1 MERRLSARDLSFD
14 ASPDADEEESYGP
27 ASYLPAADA
36 DPAEQV
42 ERRSGTAPRPSI
54 CSGASS
60 GSMTAAA
67 RSCSGA
73 G

>member
-1 MERRLSARDLSFD
+1 MPR
-14 ASPDADEEESYGP
+14 PDADEEESYGP

-42 ERRSGTAPRPSI
+42 E
-54 CSGASS
+54 ASS
-60 GSMTAAA
+60 GTVHRRRICRRPWSGSMPAAE
-67 RSCSGA
+67 RYFSGA